1 MYYLCHGFNERL
13 RIFFKRL
20 NMKKL
25 LLAAIAFIFVLP
37 AFGQQLQPLPTDPTI
52 KIGKLENGMTYFIRH
67 NDKPAKR
74 CEFYLAT
81 NVGAFQEEDD
91 QDGLAHF
98 LEHMCF
104 NGTKNFPGKGI
115 LNYLRSIGAE
125 FGSNIN
131 AATGLE
137 QTTYML
143 NNIPLEKAGVVD
155 SCLLIMHDYSHFVT
169 CDPKEIDSE
178 RGVILEE
185 KRTRNNAGWR
195 NFMRFNQF
203 FFAGTPYAKRTLIGS
218 EEQLKTFK
226 PESLTSFYH
235 TWYRPDM
242 QALIVV
248 GDINVDEVEGKIKQI
263 FSDIPKAENPKAKPV
278 VKVPD
283 NEKPLI
289 GIATDKE
296 ATSSDIDILWKSEPT
311 PLELRN
317 TIEGGCLTDMIK
329 SIIYFGMQE
338 RFNDIKAQPD
348 APFFKGSLYISQ
360 VSNYCDATQAS
371 VSFKDGEYA
380 RAFRALLVEVEKL
393 KRFGFTAGEYERATT
408 EIISQLE
415 KEATAA
421 ETRKNPDF
429 IQPILQHFFQNE
441 TLLDPQTEL
450 QIAQFICQQL
460 PLEKFND
467 VAKKIITDNNMVV
480 FYSGP
485 ERDGLKNPTEAELQA
500 IIDEVK
506 ASEIAA
512 PVEETSNEPLLDAS
526 LLAGG
531 KLTTVKEAGKGQFG
545 AAEWVLDNGTKVV
558 YLKTEHKKDQV
569 LINYVKEGGS
579 SLVDEADMPS
589 LDENIWYFFTNNK
602 GVADIPGTKL
612 KKMLAGKNVSVTPY
626 IDELES
632 GISATTT
639 PKDIETAFQLIYLNF
654 AKQRF
659 DADEFNIGLSQI
671 KSLLPNL
678 EKQPDFV
685 AQQLLYKSLYCN
697 NPRRQLISSENV
709 DKISLATLE
718 KVYKQLFNG
727 ADGATLYVVGNI
739 DEQTLRPLVEKYIGS
754 IEKGTK
760 AVKWVDNNIQ
770 TPKGKKVVHEPVVM
784 ETPKCKVYIAYN
796 ALAPYSVE
804 NAVLL
809 DAAQYIL
816 DMTYTETLREEEGGT
831 YGAGV
836 VANCYDKPKERE
848 RLLVVFDTN
857 VEQAPRL
864 IELVREGIDG
874 ILKNGITDDQF
885 SKTVENLKKNIPEKH
900 ISNNYW
906 YNVLKINAEDGYDYD
921 AKYQAAVD
929 AITKDKIV
937 KALKTLINAGNEL
950 EFMVYPKQ

>member
-1 MYYLCHGFNERL
+1 
-13 RIFFKRL
+13 
-20 NMKKL
+20 MKKL
-25 LLAAIAFIFVLP
+25 LLAAIALLFVLP
-37 AFGQQLQPLPTDPTI
+37 AFGQQLQPLPTDTTI
-52 KIGKLENGMTYFIRH
+52 RIGKLENGMTYYIRQ

-115 LNYLRSIGAE
+115 LNYLQSIGAE
-125 FGSNIN
+125 FGGNIN

-169 CDPKEIDSE
+169 CDPKEIDAE
-178 RGVILEE
+178 RGVIIEE

-203 FFAGTPYAKRTLIGS
+203 IFAGTPYAKRTLIGS

-248 GDINVDEVEGKIKQI
+248 GDINVDEIEGKIKQI

-278 VKVPD
+278 VKIPD
-283 NEKPLI
+283 NDKPLI

-296 ATSSDIDILWKSEPT
+296 ATSSNIEVLWKSEPT
-311 PLELRN
+311 PLEYRN
-317 TIEGGCLTDMIK
+317 TLQGGVLPEIMK
-329 SIIYFGMQE
+329 SILYYGMQE

-348 APFFKGSLYISQ
+348 APFFNGNLYIDQ
-360 VSNYCDATQAS
+360 VSNYCEAAQAS

-380 RAFRALLVEVEKL
+380 RAFRALMVEVEKL
-393 KRFGFTAGEYERATT
+393 KRYGFTAGEFERATT
-408 EIISQLE
+408 KLISELE

-429 IQPILQHFFQNE
+429 IRPILQHFFQNE

-450 QIAQFICQQL
+450 QYAQMICQQL
-460 PLEKFND
+460 PLNGENSFNG
-467 VAKKIITDNNMVV
+467 VVKQLITDNNMVV
-480 FYSGP
+480 FYTGP
-485 ERDGLKNPTEAELQA
+485 EREGLTNPTETELQA
-500 IIDEVK
+500 IIEEVK

-512 PVEETSNEPLLDAS
+512 PVEETSNEPLLDAAQ
-526 LLAGG
+526 LAGG
-531 KLTTVKEAGKGQFG
+531 KLTTVKEAGKGQYG
-545 AAEWVLDNGTKVV
+545 SAEWLLDNGTKVV
-558 YLKTEHKKDQV
+558 YLKTDYKKDQV
-569 LINYVKEGGS
+569 LINYDKEGGA
-579 SLVDEADMPS
+579 SLVDEADLPS
-589 LDENIWYFFTNNK
+589 LDGDIWYLYTTNK

-612 KKMLAGKNVSVTPY
+612 KKMLAGKNVQVTPY
-626 IDELES
+626 IEQLES
-632 GISATTT
+632 GISASTT

-654 AKQRF
+654 TKQRF

-697 NPRRQLISSENV
+697 NPRRQIISSETV
-709 DKISLATLE
+709 DKINLATLE

-727 ADGATLYVVGNI
+727 ADGATLYVVGNV

-754 IEKGTK
+754 IEKGKK
-760 AVKWVDNNIQ
+760 AVKWVDNNIE
-770 TPKGKKVVHEPVVM
+770 TPKGKTVVHEPVQM
-784 ETPKCKVYIAYN
+784 ETPKCKCYVIYN

-809 DAAQYIL
+809 EAANYIL
-816 DMTYTETLREEEGGT
+816 DMTYTETLREDEGGT

-836 VANCYDKPKERE
+836 LANCTDKPKEKH
-848 RLLVVFDTN
+848 RLLVTFDTN
-857 VEQAPRL
+857 VQQAPRL
-864 IELVREGIDG
+864 LELVREGING
-874 ILKNGITDDQF
+874 IIEKGITDDQF

-900 ISNNYW
+900 ISNSYW
-906 YNVLKINAEDGYDYD
+906 SKVLKIAAEDGYDYD
-921 AKYQAAVD
+921 AQYQAAVD
-929 AITKDKIV
+929 GITKDKIV
-937 KALKTLINAGNEL
+937 KALKTIIDAGNEL
-950 EFMVYPKQ
+950 EFMIYPKE

>member
-1 MYYLCHGFNERL
+1 
-13 RIFFKRL
+13 
-20 NMKKL
+20 MKKL
-25 LLAAIAFIFVLP
+25 LLAAIALLFVLP
-37 AFGQQLQPLPTDPTI
+37 AFGQQLQPLPTDSTI
-52 KIGKLENGMTYFIRH
+52 RIGKLENGMTYYIRQ

-115 LNYLRSIGAE
+115 LNYLQSIGAE
-125 FGSNIN
+125 FGGNIN

-169 CDPKEIDSE
+169 CDPKEIDAE
-178 RGVILEE
+178 RGVIIEE

-226 PESLTSFYH
+226 PESLTTFYH

-248 GDINVDEVEGKIKQI
+248 GDINVDEIEAKIKQI

-278 VKVPD
+278 VKIPD
-283 NEKPLI
+283 NDKPLI

-296 ATSSDIDILWKSEPT
+296 ATSSNIEVLWKSEPT
-311 PLELRN
+311 PLEYRN
-317 TIEGGCLTDMIK
+317 TLQGGVLPEIMK
-329 SIIYFGMQE
+329 SILYYGMQE

-348 APFFKGSLYISQ
+348 APFFNGNLYIDQ
-360 VSNYCDATQAS
+360 VSNYCEAAQAS

-380 RAFRALLVEVEKL
+380 RAFRALMVEVEKL
-393 KRFGFTAGEYERATT
+393 KRYGFTAGEFERATT
-408 EIISQLE
+408 KLISELE

-429 IQPILQHFFQNE
+429 IRPILQHFFQNE
-441 TLLDPQTEL
+441 TLLDPQSEL
-450 QIAQFICQQL
+450 QIGQMICQQL
-460 PLEKFND
+460 PLDMFNG
-467 VAKKIITDNNMVV
+467 VVKQLITDNNMVV

-485 ERDGLKNPTEAELQA
+485 EREGLTNPTEAELQA

-526 LLAGG
+526 QLAGG
-531 KLTTVKEAGKGQFG
+531 KLTTVKELGKGQYG
-545 AAEWVLDNGTKVV
+545 AAEWTLDNGTKVV
-558 YLKTEHKKDQV
+558 YLKTDYKKDQV
-569 LINYVKEGGS
+569 LINYVKQGGA
-579 SLVDEADMPS
+579 SLVDVADIPS
-589 LDENIWYFFTNNK
+589 LDDNIWYFYTTNK

-612 KKMLAGKNVSVTPY
+612 KKMLAGKNVQVTPY
-626 IDELES
+626 IDQLES
-632 GISATTT
+632 GISANTT
-639 PKDIETAFQLIYLNF
+639 PKDIETAFQLIYLNYT
-654 AKQRF
+654 KQRF

-697 NPRRQLISSENV
+697 NPRRQIISSETV
-709 DKISLATLE
+709 DKINLATLE

-727 ADGATLYVVGNI
+727 ADGATLYVVGNV

-754 IEKGTK
+754 IEKGKK
-760 AVKWVDNNIQ
+760 AVKWVDNNIE
-770 TPKGKKVVHEPVVM
+770 TPKGKTVVHEPVQM
-784 ETPKCKVYIAYN
+784 ETPKCKCYVIYN

-809 DAAQYIL
+809 EAANYIL

-836 VANCYDKPKERE
+836 VANCNDKPKEKH
-848 RLLVVFDTN
+848 RLLVTFDTN
-857 VEQAPRL
+857 VQQAPRL
-864 IELVREGIDG
+864 LELVREGING
-874 ILKNGITDDQF
+874 ILEKGITDDQF

-900 ISNNYW
+900 ISNSYW
-906 YNVLKINAEDGYDYD
+906 SKVLKIAAEDGYDYD
-921 AKYQAAVD
+921 AQYQAAVD
-929 AITKDKIV
+929 GITKDKIV
-937 KALKTLINAGNEL
+937 KALKTIIDAGNEL
-950 EFMVYPKQ
+950 EFMIYPKE

>member
-1 MYYLCHGFNERL
+1 
-13 RIFFKRL
+13 
-20 NMKKL
+20 MKKL
-25 LLAAIAFIFVLP
+25 LLAAIALLFVLP
-37 AFGQQLQPLPTDPTI
+37 AFGQQLQPLPTDSTI
-52 KIGKLENGMTYFIRH
+52 RIGKLENGMTYYIRQ

-115 LNYLRSIGAE
+115 LNYLQSIGAE
-125 FGSNIN
+125 FGGNIN

-169 CDPKEIDSE
+169 CDPKEIDAE
-178 RGVILEE
+178 RGVIIEE

-203 FFAGTPYAKRTLIGS
+203 IFAGTPYAKRTLIGS

-226 PESLTSFYH
+226 PESLTTFYH

-242 QALIVV
+242 QALVVV
-248 GDINVDEVEGKIKQI
+248 GDINVDEIEAKIKQI

-278 VKVPD
+278 VKIPD
-283 NEKPLI
+283 NDKPLI

-296 ATSSDIDILWKSEPT
+296 ATSSNIDVLWKSEPM
-311 PLELRN
+311 PLEYRN
-317 TIEGGCLTDMIK
+317 TLQVGVVTEIMKNIL
-329 SIIYFGMQE
+329 YYGMQE

-348 APFFKGSLYISQ
+348 APFFNGALYVDQ

-380 RAFRALLVEVEKL
+380 RAFRALMVEVEKL
-393 KRFGFTAGEYERATT
+393 KRYGFTAGEYERATT
-408 EIISQLE
+408 KLISELE

-429 IQPILQHFFQNE
+429 IQPILQHFFHNE

-450 QIAQFICQQL
+450 QIGQMICQQL
-460 PLEKFND
+460 PLDMFNG
-467 VAKKIITDNNMVV
+467 VVKQLITDNNMVV
-480 FYSGP
+480 FYNGP
-485 ERDGLKNPTEAELQA
+485 EREGLTNPTEAELQA

-512 PVEETSNEPLLDAS
+512 PVEETSNEPLLDAAQ
-526 LLAGG
+526 LAGG
-531 KLTTVKEAGKGQFG
+531 KLTTVKEAGKGQYG
-545 AAEWVLDNGTKVV
+545 AAEWMLDNGTKVV
-558 YLKTEHKKDQV
+558 YLKTDYKKDQV
-569 LINYVKEGGS
+569 LINYVKAGGA
-579 SLVDEADMPS
+579 SLVDEADIPS
-589 LDENIWYFFTNNK
+589 LDDNIWYFYTTNK

-612 KKMLAGKNVSVTPY
+612 KKMLAGKNVQVTPY
-626 IDELES
+626 IDQLES

-639 PKDIETAFQLIYLNF
+639 PKDIETAFQLIYLNYS
-654 AKQRF
+654 KQRF
-659 DADEFNIGLSQI
+659 DADEFNIGLAQI

-685 AQQLLYKSLYCN
+685 AQQLLYKNLYCN
-697 NPRRQLISSENV
+697 NPRRQIISSETV

-727 ADGATLYVVGNI
+727 ADGATLYVVGNV

-760 AVKWVDNNIQ
+760 AAKWVDNNIQ
-770 TPKGKKVVHEPVVM
+770 TPEGKKVVHEAVQM
-784 ETPKCKVYIAYN
+784 ETPKCKCYVIYN

-804 NAVLL
+804 NAVMLE
-809 DAAQYIL
+809 AANYIL
-816 DMTYTETLREEEGGT
+816 DMTYTETLREDEGGT

-836 VANCYDKPKERE
+836 VANCTDKPKEKQ
-848 RLLVVFDTN
+848 RLLVAFDTN
-857 VEQAPRL
+857 TKQAPRL
-864 IELVREGIDG
+864 LELVREGING
-874 ILKNGITDDQF
+874 ILKNGLTDDQF
-885 SKTVENLKKNIPEKH
+885 NKAVENLKKNIPEKH
-900 ISNNYW
+900 ISNSYW
-906 YNVLKINAEDGYDYD
+906 SKVLKIAAEDGYDYD
-921 AKYQAAVD
+921 AQYQAAVD
-929 AITKDKIV
+929 GISKDKIV
-937 KALKTLINAGNEL
+937 KALKTIIDAGNEL
-950 EFMVYPKQ
+950 EFMLYPKE

>member
-1 MYYLCHGFNERL
+1 
-13 RIFFKRL
+13 
-20 NMKKL
+20 MKKL
-25 LLAAIAFIFVLP
+25 LLAAIALLFVLP
-37 AFGQQLQPLPTDPTI
+37 AFGQQLQPLPTDTTI
-52 KIGKLENGMTYFIRH
+52 RIGKLENGMTYYIRQ

-115 LNYLRSIGAE
+115 LNYLQSIGAE
-125 FGSNIN
+125 FGGNIN

-169 CDPKEIDSE
+169 CDPKEIDAE
-178 RGVILEE
+178 RGVIIEE

-203 FFAGTPYAKRTLIGS
+203 IFAGTPYAKRTLIGS

-248 GDINVDEVEGKIKQI
+248 GDINVDEIEGKIKQI

-278 VKVPD
+278 VKIPD
-283 NEKPLI
+283 NDKPLI

-296 ATSSDIDILWKSEPT
+296 ATSSNIDVLWKSEPT
-311 PLELRN
+311 PLEYRN
-317 TIEGGCLTDMIK
+317 TLQGGVLPEIMK
-329 SIIYFGMQE
+329 SILYYGMQE

-348 APFFKGSLYISQ
+348 APFFNGDLYVDQ
-360 VSNYCDATQAS
+360 VSNYCEATQAS

-393 KRFGFTAGEYERATT
+393 KRYGFTAGEYERATT
-408 EIISQLE
+408 KLISELE

-429 IQPILQHFFQNE
+429 IRPILQHFFQNE

-450 QIAQFICQQL
+450 QYAQMICQQL
-460 PLEKFND
+460 PLDMFNG
-467 VAKKIITDNNMVV
+467 VVKQLITDNNMVV
-480 FYSGP
+480 FYTGP
-485 ERDGLKNPTEAELQA
+485 EREGLTNPTEAELQA
-500 IIDEVK
+500 IIEEVK

-526 LLAGG
+526 QLAGG
-531 KLTTVKEAGKGQFG
+531 KLTTVKELGKGQYG
-545 AAEWVLDNGTKVV
+545 AAEWTLDNGTKVV
-558 YLKTEHKKDQV
+558 YLKTDYKKDQV
-569 LINYVKEGGS
+569 LINYVKQGGA
-579 SLVDEADMPS
+579 SLVDVADIPS
-589 LDENIWYFFTNNK
+589 LDGDIWYLYTTNK

-612 KKMLAGKNVSVTPY
+612 KKMLAGKNVQVTPY
-626 IDELES
+626 IDQLES
-632 GISATTT
+632 GISANTT
-639 PKDIETAFQLIYLNF
+639 PKDIETAFQLIYLNYT
-654 AKQRF
+654 KQRF

-697 NPRRQLISSENV
+697 NPRRQIISSETV

-727 ADGATLYVVGNI
+727 ADGATLYVVGNV

-754 IEKGTK
+754 IEKGKK
-760 AVKWVDNNIQ
+760 AVKWVDNNIES
-770 TPKGKKVVHEPVVM
+770 PKGKTVVHEPVQM
-784 ETPKCKVYIAYN
+784 ETPKCKCYVIYN

-809 DAAQYIL
+809 EAANYIL

-836 VANCYDKPKERE
+836 VANCNDKPKERH
-848 RLLVVFDTN
+848 RLLVTFDTN
-857 VEQAPRL
+857 VQQAPRL
-864 IELVREGIDG
+864 LELVREGING
-874 ILKNGITDDQF
+874 ILEKGITDDQF

-900 ISNNYW
+900 ISNSYW
-906 YNVLKINAEDGYDYD
+906 SKVLKIAAEDGYDYD
-921 AKYQAAVD
+921 AQYQAAVD
-929 AITKDKIV
+929 GITKDKIV
-937 KALKTLINAGNEL
+937 KALKTIIDAGNEL
-950 EFMVYPKQ
+950 EFMIYPKE

>member
-37 AFGQQLQPLPTDPTI
+37 TFGQQLQPLPTDSTI
-52 KIGKLENGMTYFIRH
+52 RIGKLENGMTYYIRQ

-115 LNYLRSIGAE
+115 LNYLQSIGAE
-125 FGSNIN
+125 FGGNIN

-169 CDPKEIDSE
+169 CDPKEIDAE
-178 RGVILEE
+178 RGVIIEE

-226 PESLTSFYH
+226 PESLTTFYH

-248 GDINVDEVEGKIKQI
+248 GDINVDEIEAKIKQI

-283 NEKPLI
+283 NDKPLI

-296 ATSSDIDILWKSEPT
+296 ATSSNIEVLWKSEPT
-311 PLELRN
+311 PLEYRN
-317 TIEGGCLTDMIK
+317 TLQGGVLPEIMK
-329 SIIYFGMQE
+329 SILYYGMQE

-348 APFFKGSLYISQ
+348 APFFNGALYVDQ
-360 VSNYCDATQAS
+360 WSNYCEAAQAS

-380 RAFRALLVEVEKL
+380 RAFRALMVEVEKL
-393 KRFGFTAGEYERATT
+393 KRYGFTAGEFERATT
-408 EIISQLE
+408 KLISELE

-429 IQPILQHFFQNE
+429 IRPILQHFFQNE
-441 TLLDPQTEL
+441 TLLDPQSEL
-450 QIAQFICQQL
+450 QIGQMICQQL
-460 PLEKFND
+460 PLDMFNG
-467 VAKKIITDNNMVV
+467 VVKQLITDNNMVV

-485 ERDGLKNPTEAELQA
+485 ECEGLTNPTEAELQA

-526 LLAGG
+526 QLAGG
-531 KLTTVKEAGKGQFG
+531 KLTTVKELGKGQYG
-545 AAEWVLDNGTKVV
+545 AAEWTLDNGTKVV
-558 YLKTEHKKDQV
+558 YLKTDYKKDQV
-569 LINYVKEGGS
+569 LINYVKQGGA
-579 SLVDEADMPS
+579 SLVDVADIPS
-589 LDENIWYFFTNNK
+589 LDDNIWYFYTTNK

-612 KKMLAGKNVSVTPY
+612 KKMLAGKNVQVTPY
-626 IDELES
+626 IDQLES
-632 GISATTT
+632 GISANTT

-654 AKQRF
+654 TKQRF

-697 NPRRQLISSENV
+697 NPRRQIISSETV

-727 ADGATLYVVGNI
+727 ADGATLYVVGNV
-739 DEQTLRPLVEKYIGS
+739 DEETLRPLVEKYIGS

-760 AVKWVDNNIQ
+760 AVKWVDNNIE
-770 TPKGKKVVHEPVVM
+770 TPKGKTVVHEPVQM
-784 ETPKCKVYIAYN
+784 ETPKCKCYVVYN

-809 DAAQYIL
+809 EAANYIL

-836 VANCYDKPKERE
+836 VANCNDKPKEKH
-848 RLLVVFDTN
+848 RLLVTFDTN
-857 VEQAPRL
+857 VQQAPRL
-864 IELVREGIDG
+864 LELVREGING
-874 ILKNGITDDQF
+874 ILEKGITDDQF
-885 SKTVENLKKNIPEKH
+885 NKTVENLKKNIPEKH
-900 ISNNYW
+900 ISNSYW
-906 YNVLKINAEDGYDYD
+906 SKVLKIAAEDGYDYD
-921 AKYQAAVD
+921 AQYQAAVD
-929 AITKDKIV
+929 GITKDKIV
-937 KALKTLINAGNEL
+937 KALKTIIDAGNEL
-950 EFMVYPKQ
+950 EFMIYPKE

>member
-1 MYYLCHGFNERL
+1 
-13 RIFFKRL
+13 
-20 NMKKL
+20 MKKL
-25 LLAAIAFIFVLP
+25 LLAAIALLFVLP
-37 AFGQQLQPLPTDPTI
+37 AFGQQLQPLPTDTTI
-52 KIGKLENGMTYFIRH
+52 RIGKLGNGMTYYIRQ

-115 LNYLRSIGAE
+115 LNYLQSIGAE
-125 FGSNIN
+125 FGGNIN

-169 CDPKEIDSE
+169 CDPKEIDAE
-178 RGVILEE
+178 RGVIIEE

-203 FFAGTPYAKRTLIGS
+203 IFAGTPYAKRTLIGS

-248 GDINVDEVEGKIKQI
+248 GDINVDEIEGKIKQI

-278 VKVPD
+278 VKIPD
-283 NEKPLI
+283 NDKPLI

-296 ATSSDIDILWKSEPT
+296 ATSSNIEVLWKSEPT
-311 PLELRN
+311 PLEYRN
-317 TIEGGCLTDMIK
+317 TLQGGVLPEIMK
-329 SIIYFGMQE
+329 SILYYGMQE

-348 APFFKGSLYISQ
+348 APFFNGNLYIDQ
-360 VSNYCDATQAS
+360 VSNYCEAAQAS

-380 RAFRALLVEVEKL
+380 RAFRALMVEVEKL
-393 KRFGFTAGEYERATT
+393 KRYGFTAGEFERATT
-408 EIISQLE
+408 KLISELE

-441 TLLDPQTEL
+441 TLLDPQSEL
-450 QIAQFICQQL
+450 QIGQMICQQL
-460 PLEKFND
+460 PLDMFNG
-467 VAKKIITDNNMVV
+467 VVKQLITDNNMVV
-480 FYSGP
+480 FYTGP
-485 ERDGLKNPTEAELQA
+485 EREGLTNPTEAELQA

-512 PVEETSNEPLLDAS
+512 PVEETSNEPLLDAAQ
-526 LLAGG
+526 LAGG
-531 KLTTVKEAGKGQFG
+531 KLTTVKEAGKGQYG
-545 AAEWVLDNGTKVV
+545 SAEWLLDNGTKVV
-558 YLKTEHKKDQV
+558 YLKTDYKKDQV
-569 LINYVKEGGS
+569 LINYVKEGGA
-579 SLVDEADMPS
+579 SLVDEADIPS
-589 LDENIWYFFTNNK
+589 LDENIWYFYTTNK

-612 KKMLAGKNVSVTPY
+612 KKMLAGKNVQVTPY
-626 IDELES
+626 IEQLES
-632 GISATTT
+632 GISASTT
-639 PKDIETAFQLIYLNF
+639 PKDIETAFQLIYLNYT
-654 AKQRF
+654 KQRF
-659 DADEFNIGLSQI
+659 DADEFNIGLAQV

-685 AQQLLYKSLYCN
+685 AQQLLYKNLYNN
-697 NPRRQLISSENV
+697 NPRRQIISSETV

-727 ADGATLYVVGNI
+727 ADGATLYVVGNV

-754 IEKGTK
+754 IEKGKK
-760 AVKWVDNNIQ
+760 AVKWVDNNIES
-770 TPKGKKVVHEPVVM
+770 PKGKTVVHEPVQM
-784 ETPKCKVYIAYN
+784 ETPKCKCYVIYN

-809 DAAQYIL
+809 EAANYIL

-836 VANCYDKPKERE
+836 VANCNDKPKERH
-848 RLLVVFDTN
+848 RLLVTFDTN
-857 VEQAPRL
+857 VQQAPRL
-864 IELVREGIDG
+864 LELVREGING
-874 ILKNGITDDQF
+874 ILEKGITDDQF

-900 ISNNYW
+900 ISNSYW
-906 YNVLKINAEDGYDYD
+906 SKVLKIAAEDGYDYD
-921 AKYQAAVD
+921 AQYQAAVD
-929 AITKDKIV
+929 GITKDKIV
-937 KALKTLINAGNEL
+937 KALKTIIDAGNEL
-950 EFMVYPKQ
+950 EFMIYPKE

>member
-1 MYYLCHGFNERL
+1 
-13 RIFFKRL
+13 
-20 NMKKL
+20 MKKL
-25 LLAAIAFIFVLP
+25 LLAAIALLFVLP
-37 AFGQQLQPLPTDPTI
+37 AFGQQLQPLPTDTTI
-52 KIGKLENGMTYFIRH
+52 RIGKLENGMTYYIRQ

-115 LNYLRSIGAE
+115 LNYLQSIGAE
-125 FGSNIN
+125 FGGNIN

-169 CDPKEIDSE
+169 CDPKEIDAE
-178 RGVILEE
+178 RGVIIEE

-203 FFAGTPYAKRTLIGS
+203 IFAGTPYAKRTLIGS

-248 GDINVDEVEGKIKQI
+248 GDINVDEIEGKIKQI

-278 VKVPD
+278 VKIPD
-283 NEKPLI
+283 NDKPLI

-296 ATSSDIDILWKSEPT
+296 ATSSNIEVLWKSEPT
-311 PLELRN
+311 PLEYRN
-317 TIEGGCLTDMIK
+317 TLQGGVLPEIMK
-329 SIIYFGMQE
+329 SILYYGMQE

-348 APFFKGSLYISQ
+348 APFFNGNLYIDQ
-360 VSNYCDATQAS
+360 VSNYCEAAQAS

-380 RAFRALLVEVEKL
+380 RAFRALMVEVEKL
-393 KRFGFTAGEYERATT
+393 KRYGFTAGEFERATT
-408 EIISQLE
+408 KLISELE

-429 IQPILQHFFQNE
+429 IRPILQHFFQNE

-450 QIAQFICQQL
+450 QYAQMICQQL
-460 PLEKFND
+460 PLNGENSFNG
-467 VAKKIITDNNMVV
+467 VVKQLITDNNMVV
-480 FYSGP
+480 FYTGP
-485 ERDGLKNPTEAELQA
+485 EREGLTNPTETELQA
-500 IIDEVK
+500 IIEEVK

-512 PVEETSNEPLLDAS
+512 PVEETSNEPLLDAAQ
-526 LLAGG
+526 LAGG
-531 KLTTVKEAGKGQFG
+531 KLTTVKEAGKGQYG
-545 AAEWVLDNGTKVV
+545 SAEWLLDNGTKVV
-558 YLKTEHKKDQV
+558 YLKTDYKKDQV
-569 LINYVKEGGS
+569 LINYDKEGGA
-579 SLVDEADMPS
+579 SLVDEADLPS
-589 LDENIWYFFTNNK
+589 LDGDIWYLYTTNK

-612 KKMLAGKNVSVTPY
+612 KKMLAGKNVQVTPY
-626 IDELES
+626 IEQLES
-632 GISATTT
+632 GISASTT
-639 PKDIETAFQLIYLNF
+639 PKDIETAFQLIYLNYT
-654 AKQRF
+654 KQRF

-697 NPRRQLISSENV
+697 NPRRQIISSETV
-709 DKISLATLE
+709 DKINLATLE

-727 ADGATLYVVGNI
+727 ADGATLYVVGNV

-754 IEKGTK
+754 IEKGKK
-760 AVKWVDNNIQ
+760 AVKWVDNNIE
-770 TPKGKKVVHEPVVM
+770 TPKGKTVVHEPVQM
-784 ETPKCKVYIAYN
+784 ETPKCKCYVIYN

-809 DAAQYIL
+809 EAANYIL
-816 DMTYTETLREEEGGT
+816 DMTYTETLREDEGGT

-836 VANCYDKPKERE
+836 LANCTDKPKEKH
-848 RLLVVFDTN
+848 RLLVTFDTN
-857 VEQAPRL
+857 VQQAPRL
-864 IELVREGIDG
+864 LELVREGING
-874 ILKNGITDDQF
+874 IIEKGITDDQF

-900 ISNNYW
+900 ISNSYW
-906 YNVLKINAEDGYDYD
+906 SKVLKIAAEDGYDYD
-921 AKYQAAVD
+921 AQYQAAVD
-929 AITKDKIV
+929 GITKDKIV
-937 KALKTLINAGNEL
+937 KALKTIIDAGNEL
-950 EFMVYPKQ
+950 EFMIYPKE

>member
-1 MYYLCHGFNERL
+1 
-13 RIFFKRL
+13 
-20 NMKKL
+20 MKKL
-25 LLAAIAFIFVLP
+25 LLAAIALLFVLP
-37 AFGQQLQPLPTDPTI
+37 AFGQQLQPLPTDSTI
-52 KIGKLENGMTYFIRH
+52 RIGKLENGMTYYIRQ

-115 LNYLRSIGAE
+115 LNYLQSIGAE
-125 FGSNIN
+125 FGGNIN

-169 CDPKEIDSE
+169 CDPKEIDAE
-178 RGVILEE
+178 RGVIIEE

-203 FFAGTPYAKRTLIGS
+203 IFAGTPYAKRTLIGS

-248 GDINVDEVEGKIKQI
+248 GDINVDEIEGKIKQI

-278 VKVPD
+278 VKIPD
-283 NEKPLI
+283 NDKPLI

-296 ATSSDIDILWKSEPT
+296 ATSSNIDVLWKSEPT
-311 PLELRN
+311 PLEYRN
-317 TIEGGCLTDMIK
+317 TLQGGVLPEIMK
-329 SIIYFGMQE
+329 SILYYGMQE

-348 APFFKGSLYISQ
+348 APFFNGDLYVDQ
-360 VSNYCDATQAS
+360 VSNYCEATQAS

-393 KRFGFTAGEYERATT
+393 KRYGFTAGEYERATT
-408 EIISQLE
+408 KLISELE

-429 IQPILQHFFQNE
+429 IRPILQHFFQNE

-450 QIAQFICQQL
+450 QYAQMICQQL
-460 PLEKFND
+460 PLDMFNG
-467 VAKKIITDNNMVV
+467 VVKQLITDNNMVV
-480 FYSGP
+480 FYTGP
-485 ERDGLKNPTEAELQA
+485 EREGLTNPTEAELQA
-500 IIDEVK
+500 IIEEVK

-526 LLAGG
+526 QLAGG
-531 KLTTVKEAGKGQFG
+531 KLTTVKELGKGQYG
-545 AAEWVLDNGTKVV
+545 AAEWTLDNGTKVV
-558 YLKTEHKKDQV
+558 YLKTDYKKDQV
-569 LINYVKEGGS
+569 LINYVKQGGA
-579 SLVDEADMPS
+579 SLVDVADIPS
-589 LDENIWYFFTNNK
+589 LDGDIWYLYTTNK

-612 KKMLAGKNVSVTPY
+612 KKMLAGKNVQVTPY
-626 IDELES
+626 IEQLES
-632 GISATTT
+632 GISASTT
-639 PKDIETAFQLIYLNF
+639 PKDIETAFQLIYLNYT
-654 AKQRF
+654 KQRF

-697 NPRRQLISSENV
+697 NPRRQIISSETV

-727 ADGATLYVVGNI
+727 ADGATLYVVGNV

-754 IEKGTK
+754 IEKGKK
-760 AVKWVDNNIQ
+760 AVKWVDNNIES
-770 TPKGKKVVHEPVVM
+770 PKGKTVVHEPVQM
-784 ETPKCKVYIAYN
+784 ETPKCKCYVIYN

-809 DAAQYIL
+809 EAANYIL

-836 VANCYDKPKERE
+836 VANCNDKPKERH
-848 RLLVVFDTN
+848 RLLVTFDTN
-857 VEQAPRL
+857 VQQAPRL
-864 IELVREGIDG
+864 LELVREGING
-874 ILKNGITDDQF
+874 ILEKGITDDQF

-900 ISNNYW
+900 ISNSYW
-906 YNVLKINAEDGYDYD
+906 SKVLKIAAEDGYDYD
-921 AKYQAAVD
+921 AQYQAAVD
-929 AITKDKIV
+929 GITKDKIV
-937 KALKTLINAGNEL
+937 KALKTIIDAGNEL
-950 EFMVYPKQ
+950 EFMIYPKE

>member
-1 MYYLCHGFNERL
+1 
-13 RIFFKRL
+13 
-20 NMKKL
+20 MKKL
-25 LLAAIAFIFVLP
+25 LLAAIALLFVLP
-37 AFGQQLQPLPTDPTI
+37 AFGQQLQPLPTDSTI
-52 KIGKLENGMTYFIRH
+52 RIGKLENGMTYYIRQ

-115 LNYLRSIGAE
+115 LNYLQSIGAE
-125 FGSNIN
+125 FGGNIN

-169 CDPKEIDSE
+169 CDPKEIDAE
-178 RGVILEE
+178 RGVIIEE

-226 PESLTSFYH
+226 PESLTTFYH

-248 GDINVDEVEGKIKQI
+248 GAFNVDEIEGKIKQI

-278 VKVPD
+278 VKIPD
-283 NEKPLI
+283 NDKPLI

-296 ATSSDIDILWKSEPT
+296 ATSSNIEVLWKSEPT
-311 PLELRN
+311 PLEYRN
-317 TIEGGCLTDMIK
+317 TLQGGVLPEIMK
-329 SIIYFGMQE
+329 SILYYGMQE

-348 APFFKGSLYISQ
+348 APFFNGNLYIDQ
-360 VSNYCDATQAS
+360 VSNYCEAAQAS

-380 RAFRALLVEVEKL
+380 RAFRALMVEVEKL
-393 KRFGFTAGEYERATT
+393 KRYGFTAGEFERATT
-408 EIISQLE
+408 KLISELE

-429 IQPILQHFFQNE
+429 IRPILQHFFQNE
-441 TLLDPQTEL
+441 TLLDPQSEL
-450 QIAQFICQQL
+450 QIGQMICQQL
-460 PLEKFND
+460 PLDMFNG
-467 VAKKIITDNNMVV
+467 VVKQLITDNNMVV

-485 ERDGLKNPTEAELQA
+485 EREGLTNPTEAELQA

-526 LLAGG
+526 QLAGG
-531 KLTTVKEAGKGQFG
+531 KLTTVKELGKGQYG
-545 AAEWVLDNGTKVV
+545 AAEWTLDNGTKVV
-558 YLKTEHKKDQV
+558 YLKTDYKKDQV
-569 LINYVKEGGS
+569 LINYVKQGGA
-579 SLVDEADMPS
+579 SLVDVADIPS
-589 LDENIWYFFTNNK
+589 LDDNIWYFYTTNK

-612 KKMLAGKNVSVTPY
+612 KKMLAGKNVQVTPY
-626 IDELES
+626 IDQLES
-632 GISATTT
+632 GISANTT
-639 PKDIETAFQLIYLNF
+639 PKDIETAFQLIYLNYT
-654 AKQRF
+654 KQRF

-697 NPRRQLISSENV
+697 NPRRQIISSETV
-709 DKISLATLE
+709 DKINLATLE

-727 ADGATLYVVGNI
+727 ADGATLYVVGNV

-754 IEKGTK
+754 IEKGKK
-760 AVKWVDNNIQ
+760 AVKWVDNNIE
-770 TPKGKKVVHEPVVM
+770 TPKGKTVVHEPVQM
-784 ETPKCKVYIAYN
+784 ETPKCKCYVIYN

-809 DAAQYIL
+809 EAANYIL

-836 VANCYDKPKERE
+836 VANCNDKPKEKH
-848 RLLVVFDTN
+848 RLLVTFDTN
-857 VEQAPRL
+857 VQQAPRL
-864 IELVREGIDG
+864 LELVREGING
-874 ILKNGITDDQF
+874 ILEKGITDDQF

-900 ISNNYW
+900 ISNSYW
-906 YNVLKINAEDGYDYD
+906 SKVLKIAAEDGYDYD
-921 AKYQAAVD
+921 AQYQAAVD
-929 AITKDKIV
+929 GITKDKIV
-937 KALKTLINAGNEL
+937 KALKTIIDAGNEL
-950 EFMVYPKQ
+950 EFMIYPKE